1 MWTQL
6 AQQSYRLKGLMGALL
21 HVRVLI
27 LLSINRNIVA
37 LTHITPPQTC
47 PPTDNSWIFDDQNS
61 TFIAILMMIRIAHL
75 LALVD
80 PITLSLSIHELQKGI
95 MSSLLSKCN
104 KKLYT
109 KFHYFS
115 LWNYK
120 LHTKRNYEFL

>member
-1 MWTQL
+1 M
-6 AQQSYRLKGLMGALL
+6 
-21 HVRVLI
+21 
-27 LLSINRNIVA
+27 
-37 LTHITPPQTC
+37 
-47 PPTDNSWIFDDQNS
+47 
-61 TFIAILMMIRIAHL
+61 LMMIRIAHL

-115 LWNYK
+115 L
-120 LHTKRNYEFL
+120 